1 MIKNTRRPHAGFT
14 LIELL
19 TVIAIIGIL
28 AAIIIPTVG
37 NVQKRAQR
45 TTDGS
50 NLRQIG
56 QSALIYAQDNKDRLP
71 SISLSTAQATFGRT
85 VGAGNTTNVHLFAA
99 ALAVSSGLN
108 DARMWV
114 SRIDEGLPN
123 GDDAPNSSLSTII
136 NGNKDGFTDGFI
148 ASYPAYAVVG
158 GLSAS
163 DPATSPV
170 AFTRGLNTSGAWDD
184 IAGVY
189 KKEGGYIYFLGG
201 NVAFF
206 KNLGTSEGASGDG
219 EVVGVNGNKTINILN
234 TFKPSRRAYA
244 VGNTGSAAG
253 ATGVQGLGA
262 N

>member
-1 MIKNTRRPHAGFT
+1 MTKYTRRPNAGFT

-56 QSALIYAQDNKDRLP
+56 QAALIYAQDNKDRLP
-71 SISLSTAQATFGRT
+71 SISISSSATTFGRT
-85 VGAGNTTNVHLFAA
+85 SGTANTTNVHLFAA
-99 ALAVSSGLN
+99 ALAVGAGLN
-108 DARMWV
+108 DARFWV
-114 SRIDEGLPN
+114 SKIDESLPN
-123 GDDAPNSSLSTII
+123 GDDAPNASLSTVI
-136 NGNKDGFTDGFI
+136 NGTKDAFTTGFI
-148 ASYPAYAVVG
+148 DCYPSLAVVG
-158 GLSAS
+158 GLSSS

-170 AFTRGLNTSGAWDD
+170 AFTRGLNTNGSWEDTH
-184 IAGVY
+184 GVY

-206 KNLGTSEGASGDG
+206 KSVGTVDGSNGDG
-219 EVVGVNGNKTINILN
+219 ELVGTNGNKTINILS
-234 TFKPSRRAYA
+234 TIKASRRVYA
-244 VGNTGSAAG
+244 KGNVSNTAAETGLAG
-253 ATGVQGLGA
+253 IGP
-262 N
+262 

>member
-1 MIKNTRRPHAGFT
+1 MIKTIRRPQAGFT

-71 SISLSTAQATFGRT
+71 SKTLSANTATFGRST
-85 VGAGNTTNVHLFAA
+85 TDGSTNVHLYAA
-99 ALAVSSGLN
+99 ALAVAAGLN
-108 DARMWV
+108 DGRMWM
-114 SRIDEGLPN
+114 SKIDEGLPG
-123 GDDAPNSSLSTII
+123 GDDSANAAVSTII
-136 NGNKDGFTDGFI
+136 NGAKNAFTPEFLNT
-148 ASYPAYAVVG
+148 YPAYAVVG

-163 DPATSPV
+163 DPATSPI
-170 AFTRGLNTSGAWDD
+170 AFTRGLTSTGGWDNT
-184 IAGVY
+184 AGVY
-189 KKEGGYIYFLGG
+189 KNEGGYIYFLGG

-206 KNLGTSEGASGDG
+206 KNVGTTNGASGDG
-219 EVVGVNGNKTINILN
+219 ELVATDGTKTNNIRSTIKTSRSVYANAGTSVTDTASVGGTAGIGN
-234 TFKPSRRAYA
+234 
-244 VGNTGSAAG
+244 
-253 ATGVQGLGA
+253 
-262 N
+262 

>member
-1 MIKNTRRPHAGFT
+1 MTKSIRRPHAGFT

-71 SISLSTAQATFGRT
+71 SISLSSAAATFGRS
-85 VGAGNTTNVHLFAA
+85 VGVGNTTNVHLFAA
-99 ALAVSSGLN
+99 ALAVGSGLN

-123 GDDAPNSSLSTII
+123 GDDAPNASLSTIV
-136 NGNKDGFTDGFI
+136 NGTKDAFTIGFTD
-148 ASYPAYAVVG
+148 SYPAYAVVG

-163 DPATSPV
+163 DAATTPV
-170 AFTRGLNTSGAWDD
+170 AFTRGLNTNGSWEETS
-184 IAGVY
+184 GVY
-189 KKEGGYIYFLGG
+189 KKEGGFVYFLGG

-206 KNLGTSEGASGDG
+206 KNLGTTDGPNGDG
-219 EVVGVNGNKTINILN
+219 ELVATNGNKTINIL
-234 TFKPSRRAYA
+234 TTIKASRRVYA
-244 VGNTGSAAG
+244 KGNMSNTAAEAGLTG
-253 ATGVQGLGA
+253 TGP
-262 N
+262 